1 MNISFARGEHVT
13 EGTVPA
19 DWQTRS
25 LAFLIDL
32 ILFIALFYGL
42 GAAYHF
48 WGVFLSMVYFVF
60 RDGFFS
66 GQSIGKKVM
75 GIRVVHLDG
84 RPISFVDSS
93 FRNVLFLVP
102 YLLPLTLIVESA
114 ALFRS
119 PDRLRIGDRIA
130 KTRVVRKEA
139 VPALA

>member
-1 MNISFARGEHVT
+1 MT
-13 EGTVPA
+13 EGTIPA

-32 ILFIALFYGL
+32 ILFVMLFYGL
-42 GAAYHF
+42 GATFHF
-48 WGVFLSMVYFVF
+48 WGVFLSMIYMVF
-60 RDGFFS
+60 RDGLFS

-93 FRNVLFLVP
+93 FRNVLFLIP
-102 YLLPLTLIVESA
+102 YALPATLAIETVA
-114 ALFRS
+114 MFRS
-119 PDRLRIGDRIA
+119 PERLRLGDRIA
-130 KTRVVRKEA
+130 RTRVIRKEP